1 MDLANMDLAIISL
14 VALIVAIVLSC
25 TTTINVGLL
34 SLVFAW
40 IIGAY
45 LGGMDVKTIR
55 AGFPT
60 DLFLTLVGVTLLFA
74 QAQVNGTLERI
85 THYGVRSCRGNAG
98 LIPLMFFLLALA
110 IASVGAGNIAGA
122 ALVAPMAMAAAGR
135 VKIPAILMT
144 IMVAHGAL
152 AGAVSPFAP
161 TGIIVNNLMANMGL
175 GGREWQTY
183 IFNLLACAGTA
194 IAGYLIFGGWRLF
207 HRTYVEPLEPL
218 PEIET
223 ARDDAPLSFERRHW
237 ITIAVIAALVL
248 GVIFFRVDVGM
259 GAFAGAAILVLLR
272 TSDEAAAI
280 RAMPWGVILMV
291 CGVTVLT
298 SLLEKTGGME
308 LFSTLLAKLAT
319 QKTINGVIG
328 FVTGLVSIY
337 SSTSGVVLPA
347 FLPTIPRLIEKLGG
361 GDPLAVSWSMIVAG
375 HLVDG
380 SPLSTIGAICVASAP
395 VSEDRRSLFNKALY
409 WGLSMAI
416 AGAIISQI
424 FFGLLW

>member
-1 MDLANMDLAIISL
+1 MSLAIISL
-14 VALIVAIVLSC
+14 LALLVAIVLSF
-25 TTTINVGLL
+25 TTRINIGFL

-40 IIGAY
+40 IIGVY
-45 LGGMDVKTIR
+45 LGGMEVKTIH

-60 DLFLTLVGVTLLFA
+60 NLFLTLVGVTLLFA

-85 THYGVRSCRGNAG
+85 THQGVKLCRGSLA

-122 ALVAPMAMAAAGR
+122 ALVAPMAMATAGR

-144 IMVAHGAL
+144 VMVAHGAL
-152 AGAVSPFAP
+152 AGSVSPFAP

-183 IFNLLACAGTA
+183 LFNLLACVTTA
-194 IAGYLIFGGWRLF
+194 IIGYFVFGGWRLF
-207 HRTYVEPLEPL
+207 HRTYVESSELPLESANPRGDA
-218 PEIET
+218 T
-223 ARDDAPLSFERRHW
+223 ASFEQRHW
-237 ITIAVIAALVL
+237 ITIAVIAALVIS
-248 GVIFFRVDVGM
+248 VILFRIDVGM
-259 GAFAGAAILVLLR
+259 GAFAGASILILLR

-308 LFSTLLAKLAT
+308 LFSALLAKLAT
-319 QKTINGVIG
+319 QSTINGIIG

-347 FLPTIPRLIEKLGG
+347 FLPTVPGLVEKLGG
-361 GDPLAVSWSMIVAG
+361 GDPLAISWSMIVAG

-395 VSEDRRSLFNKALY
+395 ASEDRRSLFNKALY

-416 AGAIISQI
+416 AGAIICQI
-424 FFGLLW
+424 CFGLLW

>member
-1 MDLANMDLAIISL
+1 MNLAIISL
-14 VALIVAIVLSC
+14 LALLAAIVLSF
-25 TTTINVGLL
+25 TTRINVGFL

-40 IIGAY
+40 IIGVY
-45 LGGMDVKTIR
+45 LGGMEVKAIR

-85 THYGVRSCRGNAG
+85 THHGVKLCRGSLG
-98 LIPLMFFLLALA
+98 LIPVMFFLLALV

-122 ALVAPMAMAAAGR
+122 ALVAPMAMATAGR
-135 VKIPAILMT
+135 VKIPAILMLV
-144 IMVAHGAL
+144 MVGHGAL
-152 AGAVSPFAP
+152 AGSVSPFAP
-161 TGIIVNNLMANMGL
+161 TGIIVNNLMAKMGL

-183 IFNLLACAGTA
+183 VFNLLACVATA
-194 IAGYLIFGGWRLF
+194 IIGYFVFGGWRLF
-207 HRTYVEPLEPL
+207 HRTFVEPSALPLESESPDGDA
-218 PEIET
+218 T
-223 ARDDAPLSFERRHW
+223 APFDQRHW
-237 ITIAVIAALVL
+237 ITIAVIAALILSVVFL
-248 GVIFFRVDVGM
+248 RVDVGM
-259 GAFAGAAILVLLR
+259 GAFAGAAILILLR

-280 RAMPWGVILMV
+280 RAMPWGVVLMV

-308 LFSTLLAKLAT
+308 LFSALLAKLAT
-319 QKTINGVIG
+319 QNTINGIIG

-347 FLPTIPRLIEKLGG
+347 FLPTVPGLVEKLGG
-361 GDPLAVSWSMIVAG
+361 GDPLAISWSMIVAG

-395 VSEDRRSLFNKALY
+395 AFEDRRSLFNKALY

-416 AGAIISQI
+416 AGAVICQI

>member
-1 MDLANMDLAIISL
+1 MTLAIISL
-14 VALIVAIVLSC
+14 IALLVAIVLSC

-34 SLVFAW
+34 SMVFAW
-40 IIGAY
+40 VIGVY
-45 LGGMDVKTIR
+45 LGGTDVKTIR

-74 QAQVNGTLERI
+74 QAQVNGTLERL
-85 THYGVRSCRGNAG
+85 THLGVNICRGNAG
-98 LIPLMFFLLALA
+98 LMPIMFFVLAVG
-110 IASVGAGNIAGA
+110 IATVGAGNIAGA

-144 IMVAHGAL
+144 IMVAHGSI
-152 AGAVSPFAP
+152 AGALSPFAP
-161 TGIIVNNLMANMGL
+161 TGIIVNNLMAKMGL

-183 IFNLLACAGTA
+183 SLNLLACAVMA
-194 IAGYLIFGGWRLF
+194 IIGFLLFGGRQLF
-207 HRTYVEPLEPL
+207 QRKENYEPLTEK
-218 PEIET
+218 T
-223 ARDDAPLSFERRHW
+223 SFETRHW

-248 GVIFFRVDVGM
+248 SVIFLKVDVGM
-259 GAFAGAAILVLLR
+259 GAFAGVAVLAFLR
-272 TSDEAAAI
+272 TSDDVAAI

-298 SLLEKTGGME
+298 SLLEKTGGMD

-319 QKTINGVIG
+319 QGTINGIIG

-347 FLPTIPRLIEKLGG
+347 FLPAVPGLVEKLGG
-361 GDPLAVSWSMIVAG
+361 GEPLAISWSMIIGG

-395 VSEDRRSLFNKALY
+395 ISEDRRSLFNKALY
-409 WGLSMAI
+409 WGLSMSI
-416 AGAIISQI
+416 AGAVICQI
-424 FFGLLW
+424 FFGILW

>member
-1 MDLANMDLAIISL
+1 MNLAIISL
-14 VALIVAIVLSC
+14 LALIVAIVLSF
-25 TTTINVGLL
+25 TTRINVGLL
-34 SLVFAW
+34 SMVFAW
-40 IIGAY
+40 IIGVY
-45 LGGMDVKTIR
+45 LGGMEVKAVH

-60 DLFLTLVGVTLLFA
+60 NLFLTLVGVTLLFA
-74 QAQVNGTLERI
+74 QAQANGTLERI
-85 THYGVRSCRGNAG
+85 THHGVKICRGNAG
-98 LIPLMFFLLALA
+98 LIPLMFFLLALV

-122 ALVAPMAMAAAGR
+122 ALVAPMAMATAGR

-144 IMVAHGAL
+144 VMVAHGAL

-161 TGIIVNNLMANMGL
+161 TGVIVNNIMGNMGL

-183 IFNLLACAGTA
+183 LFNLLACAGTA
-194 IAGYLIFGGWRLF
+194 IFGYLIFGGWRLF
-207 HRTYVEPLEPL
+207 HRTHVESFEPL
-218 PEIET
+218 PETET
-223 ARDDAPLSFERRHW
+223 MRGETSVAFEPRHW
-237 ITIAVIAALVL
+237 ITIAVIAALIL
-248 GVIFFRVDVGM
+248 SVIFFRVDVGM
-259 GAFAGAAILVLLR
+259 GAIAGAAILILLR
-272 TSDEAAAI
+272 ASDEAAAV
-280 RAMPWGVILMV
+280 RVMPWGVILMV

-308 LFSTLLAKLAT
+308 LFSDLLAKLAT

-347 FLPTIPRLIEKLGG
+347 FLPAVPRLIEKLGG

-395 VSEDRRSLFNKALY
+395 VTEDRRSLFNKALY
-409 WGLSMAI
+409 WGLSMAV
-416 AGAIISQI
+416 AGAFICQI

>member
-1 MDLANMDLAIISL
+1 MSLAIISL
-14 VALIVAIVLSC
+14 LALIVAVVLSF
-25 TTTINVGLL
+25 TTRINVGFLAI
-34 SLVFAW
+34 VFAW
-40 IIGAY
+40 AIGVY
-45 LGGMDVKTIR
+45 LGGMELKAIR
-55 AGFPT
+55 GGFPT
-60 DLFLTLVGVTLLFA
+60 DLFLTLAGVTLLFA

-85 THYGVRSCRGNAG
+85 THQGVRLCRGSAG
-98 LIPLMFFLLALA
+98 LMPVMFFFLALA
-110 IASVGAGNIAGA
+110 IATVGAGNIAGA

-135 VKIPAILMT
+135 VKIPAILMLV
-144 IMVAHGAL
+144 MVGHGAL

-161 TGIIVNNLMANMGL
+161 TGIIVNNLMAKLGL
-175 GGREWQTY
+175 GGREWQTFL
-183 IFNLLACAGTA
+183 FNLLACLATA
-194 IAGYLIFGGWRLF
+194 AIGYLIFGGWRLF
-207 HRTYVEPLEPL
+207 RRTYVEAAEPIL
-218 PEIET
+218 ET
-223 ARDDAPLSFERRHW
+223 ANPQDESTASFERKHW
-237 ITIAVIAALVL
+237 ITVAVIGALVI

-259 GAFAGAAILVLLR
+259 GAFAGAAILILLR

-319 QKTINGVIG
+319 QSTINGVIG

-347 FLPTIPRLIEKLGG
+347 FLPTVPGLVEKLGG
-361 GDPLAVSWSMIVAG
+361 GDPLAISWSMIVAG

-395 VSEDRRSLFNKALY
+395 AFEDRRALFNKALY
-409 WGLSMAI
+409 WGLSMAV
-416 AGAIISQI
+416 AGTLICQL
-424 FFGLLW
+424 FFGVLW

>member
-1 MDLANMDLAIISL
+1 MNLAIISL
-14 VALIVAIVLSC
+14 LALLAAIVLSF
-25 TTTINVGLL
+25 TTRINVGFL

-40 IIGAY
+40 VIGVY
-45 LGGMDVKTIR
+45 LGGMEVKAIR

-85 THYGVRSCRGNAG
+85 THHGVKLCRGSVA

-122 ALVAPMAMAAAGR
+122 ALVAPMAMATAGR

-144 IMVAHGAL
+144 VMVAHGAL
-152 AGAVSPFAP
+152 AGSVSPFAP
-161 TGIIVNNLMANMGL
+161 TGIIVNNLMAKMGL
-175 GGREWQTY
+175 GGREWQTFL
-183 IFNLLACAGTA
+183 FNLLACVATA
-194 IAGYLIFGGWRLF
+194 VAGYFVFGGWRLF
-207 HRTYVEPLEPL
+207 HRTYVEPSEPPLEGANPQGNA
-218 PEIET
+218 T
-223 ARDDAPLSFERRHW
+223 ASFERRHW
-237 ITIAVIAALVL
+237 ITIAVIAALVFS
-248 GVIFFRVDVGM
+248 VIFFRVDVGM
-259 GAFAGAAILVLLR
+259 GAFAGAAILILLR

-319 QKTINGVIG
+319 QHTINGIIG

-347 FLPTIPRLIEKLGG
+347 FLPTVPGLVEKLGG
-361 GDPLAVSWSMIVAG
+361 GDPLAISWSMIVAG

-380 SPLSTIGAICVASAP
+380 SPLSTIGAICVASAAA
-395 VSEDRRSLFNKALY
+395 SEDRRSLFNKALY

-416 AGAIISQI
+416 AGAIICQI
-424 FFGLLW
+424 CFGLLW

>member
-1 MDLANMDLAIISL
+1 MSLAIVSL
-14 VALIVAIVLSC
+14 LALIVAIILSC
-25 TTTINVGLL
+25 TTRINVGLL

-40 IIGAY
+40 IIGVY
-45 LGGMDVKTIR
+45 LGGMEAKAIR
-55 AGFPT
+55 AGFPA

-85 THYGVRSCRGNAG
+85 AHRGVKSCRGNVA
-98 LIPLMFFLLALA
+98 LVPMMFFFLALA

-135 VKIPAILMT
+135 AGISAILMT

-152 AGAVSPFAP
+152 AGSVSPFAP
-161 TGIIVNNLMANMGL
+161 TGIIVNNLMSNMGL

-183 IFNLLACAGTA
+183 FFNLLACAGTA
-194 IAGYLIFGGWRLF
+194 ILGYFIFGGWRLF
-207 HRTYVEPLEPL
+207 HRTHTEPAESVS
-218 PEIET
+218 ET
-223 ARDDAPLSFERRHW
+223 ATASFNRQQW
-237 ITIAVIAALVL
+237 ATIAVIVALIL
-248 GVIFFRVDVGM
+248 SVIFFRVDVGM
-259 GAFAGAAILVLLR
+259 GAFAGAVILTLFR
-272 TSDEAAAI
+272 ASDEIAAI
-280 RAMPWGVILMV
+280 KAMPWNVILMV

-319 QKTINGVIG
+319 QGTINGVIG

-347 FLPTIPRLIEKLGG
+347 FLPTVPRLVEKLGG
-361 GDPLAVSWSMIVAG
+361 GDPLAISWSMIIAG

-395 VSEDRRSLFNKALY
+395 VSEDRRALFNKALY

-416 AGAIISQI
+416 AGALICQF

>member
-1 MDLANMDLAIISL
+1 MDLAIISL
-14 VALIVAIVLSC
+14 LALIVAIVLSC

-40 IIGAY
+40 FIGVY
-45 LGGMDVKTIR
+45 LGGMDVKAIR
-55 AGFPT
+55 VGFPT
-60 DLFLTLVGVTLLFA
+60 DLFLTLVGITLLFA

-85 THYGVRSCRGNAG
+85 AHYGVRGCRGNVG
-98 LIPLMFFLLALA
+98 LIPLMFFLLALT
-110 IASVGAGNIAGA
+110 IATVGAGNIAGA
-122 ALVAPMAMAAAGR
+122 ALVAPMAMVTAGR

-161 TGIIVNNLMANMGL
+161 TGIIVNNLMGNLGL
-175 GGREWQTY
+175 GGREWQTFS
-183 IFNLLACAGTA
+183 FNLLACAVTA
-194 IAGYLIFGGWRLF
+194 ISGYLIFGGWRLF
-207 HRTYVEPLEPL
+207 RRTKIEPLEPP
-218 PEIET
+218 PESAHIET
-223 ARDDAPLSFERRHW
+223 PTSFERRHW
-237 ITIAVIAALVL
+237 ITIAVIAALVIS
-248 GVIFFRVDVGM
+248 VIFFRVDVGM
-259 GAFAGAAILVLLR
+259 GAFAGAVILILFR

-280 RAMPWGVILMV
+280 RAMPWNVILMV

-298 SLLEKTGGME
+298 SLLEKTGGMD
-308 LFSTLLAKLAT
+308 LFSALLAKLAS

-328 FVTGLVSIY
+328 FVSGLVSIY

-347 FLPTIPRLIEKLGG
+347 FLPTVPKLIGNLGG
-361 GDPLAVSWSMIVAG
+361 GDPLAVSWSMVVAG

-395 VSEDRRSLFNKALY
+395 VTEDRRSLFNKALY
-409 WGLSMAI
+409 WGLSMAVV
-416 AGAIISQI
+416 GAIICQI

>member
-1 MDLANMDLAIISL
+1 MNLAIISL
-14 VALIVAIVLSC
+14 LALLVAIVLSC

-40 IIGAY
+40 IIGLY
-45 LGGMDVKTIR
+45 LGGMDVKAIH

-60 DLFLTLVGVTLLFA
+60 NLFLTLVGVTLLFA

-85 THYGVRSCRGNAG
+85 THHGVRLCRGSVG
-98 LIPLMFFLLALA
+98 LMPLMFFLLALA
-110 IASVGAGNIAGA
+110 IATVGAGNIAGA

-144 IMVAHGAL
+144 VMVAHGAL
-152 AGAVSPFAP
+152 AGSVSPFAP
-161 TGIIVNNLMANMGL
+161 TGIIVNNLMTKMGL
-175 GGREWQTY
+175 GGREWQTFL
-183 IFNLLACAGTA
+183 FNLLACVVTA
-194 IAGYLIFGGWRLF
+194 VIGYFVFGGWRLF
-207 HRTYVEPLEPL
+207 HRPSVEPSELL
-218 PEIET
+218 LDSAT
-223 ARDDAPLSFERRHW
+223 SDADVAMSFERRHW
-237 ITIAVIAALVL
+237 VTIAVIAALVIS
-248 GVIFFRVDVGM
+248 VIFFRVDVGM
-259 GAFAGAAILVLLR
+259 GAFAGAAILILLR

-280 RAMPWGVILMV
+280 RAIPWNVILMV

-319 QKTINGVIG
+319 QNTINGIIG

-347 FLPTIPRLIEKLGG
+347 FLPTVPSLVEKLGG
-361 GDPLAVSWSMIVAG
+361 GDPLAISWSMVVAG

-395 VSEDRRSLFNKALY
+395 ASEDRRSLFNKTLY
-409 WGLSMAI
+409 WGLSMAV
-416 AGAIISQI
+416 AGALICQI

>member
-1 MDLANMDLAIISL
+1 MSLAIISL
-14 VALIVAIVLSC
+14 LALIVAIVLSF
-25 TTTINVGLL
+25 TTRINVGFL

-40 IIGAY
+40 IIGVY
-45 LGGMDVKTIR
+45 LGGLDVKAIR

-85 THYGVRSCRGNAG
+85 THHGVKLCRGSVS
-98 LIPLMFFLLALA
+98 LIPLMFFLLTLA
-110 IASVGAGNIAGA
+110 IATVGAGNIAGA

-144 IMVAHGAL
+144 VMVAHGAL

-161 TGIIVNNLMANMGL
+161 TGIIVNNLMSKMGL
-175 GGREWQTY
+175 GGREWQTFL
-183 IFNLLACAGTA
+183 FNLLACVMTA
-194 IAGYLIFGGWRLF
+194 VIGYLIFGGLRLF
-207 HRTYVEPLEPL
+207 RRTYVEALEPPLEN
-218 PEIET
+218 ET
-223 ARDDAPLSFERRHW
+223 NATASFERQHW
-237 ITIAVIAALVL
+237 ITIAVIAALVIS
-248 GVIFFRVDVGM
+248 VIFFRVDVGM
-259 GAFAGAAILVLLR
+259 GAFAGAAILILLR

-308 LFSTLLAKLAT
+308 LFSALLAKLAT
-319 QKTINGVIG
+319 QNTINGIIG

-347 FLPTIPRLIEKLGG
+347 FLPTVPGLVEKLGG
-361 GDPLAVSWSMIVAG
+361 GDPLAISWSMIVAG

-395 VSEDRRSLFNKALY
+395 AFEDRRELFNKALY
-409 WGLSMAI
+409 WGLSMAVV
-416 AGAIISQI
+416 GALICQI
-424 FFGLLW
+424 FFGMLW